1 MTHATAVVYIVD
13 DDAAIR
19 ESLALL
25 MEIEGLATRTFSCAR
40 DFLAAAP
47 EGPRGCLVTDVRMS
61 GMSGMELLARVRA
74 APAPMP
80 VVVITAYGDVPTAV
94 EAMKLGAS
102 DFLEKPYSETA
113 FVAAVRAALNE
124 AATAEA
130 RAADRAELGRR
141 FQTLTAPERRVLA
154 GLLEGKLN
162 KTAAFEMGVSLRT
175 VEALRAS
182 VMAKLGADCL
192 SDLVRATMRAGL
204 DRFISANGAD
214 ATGPF
219 PPP

>member
-1 MTHATAVVYIVD
+1 MNEAASVYIVD

-19 ESLALL
+19 ESLTLL
-25 MEIEGLATRTFSCAR
+25 LETEGLNALAFSSAR

-47 EGPRGCLVTDVRMS
+47 AAGPACVVTDLRMS
-61 GMSGMELLARVRA
+61 GMSGMELLAQIRQS
-74 APAPMP
+74 PSPLP
-80 VVVITAYGDVPTAV
+80 VVVITAYGDVRLAV

-113 FVAAVRAALNE
+113 FVAAVRGALDE
-124 AATAEA
+124 AADAEA
-130 RAADRAELGRR
+130 RAADRREIELR
-141 FQTLTAPERRVLA
+141 FKALTPPERRVLA

-192 SDLVRATMRAGL
+192 SDLVRSTMRAGL
-204 DRFISANGAD
+204 DRFISFGSD
-214 ATGPF
+214 ETGPS
-219 PPP
+219 PRP

>member
-1 MTHATAVVYIVD
+1 
-13 DDAAIR
+13 
-19 ESLALL
+19 
-25 MEIEGLATRTFSCAR
+25 
-40 DFLAAAP
+40 
-47 EGPRGCLVTDVRMS
+47 MS
-61 GMSGMELLARVRA
+61 GMSGMELLAQVRNSA
-74 APAPMP
+74 SPMP
-80 VVVITAYGDVPTAV
+80 VVVITAYGDVPLAV

-102 DFLEKPYSETA
+102 DFLEKPYSEMA
-113 FVAAVRAALNE
+113 FVAAVRGALNE
-124 AATAEA
+124 AADAEA
-130 RAADRAELGRR
+130 RDADRVDMELR
-141 FQTLTAPERRVLA
+141 FRTLTPSERRVLA

-204 DRFISANGAD
+204 DRFISAASGE
-214 ATGPF
+214 TSPC

>member
-1 MTHATAVVYIVD
+1 MNGAASVYIVD

-19 ESLALL
+19 ESLTLL
-25 MEIEGLATRTFSCAR
+25 LETEGLNARAFSSALE
-40 DFLAAAP
+40 FLAAP
-47 EGPRGCLVTDVRMS
+47 LGEGPGCVVTDLRMA
-61 GMSGMELLARVRA
+61 GMSGMELLAQIRQS
-74 APAPMP
+74 PSPLP
-80 VVVITAYGDVPTAV
+80 VVVITAYGDVRLAV

-113 FVAAVRAALNE
+113 FVAAVRGALDAA
-124 AATAEA
+124 ADAEA
-130 RAADRAELGRR
+130 RASDRREIEQR
-141 FQTLTAPERRVLA
+141 FKALTPPERRVLA

-192 SDLVRATMRAGL
+192 SDLVRSTMRAGL
-204 DRFISANGAD
+204 DRFISAGSD
-214 ATGPF
+214 ETGPS
-219 PPP
+219 PRP